1 MNIVGKRV
9 AYITLGCKL
18 NFSETS
24 TIKHNLEQGG
34 SSATVGEKDGADIFV
49 INTCSVTDIAEKKGR
64 QMIRKIIHRN
74 PGSYIVVVGCYAQL
88 RAQEI
93 MNIEG
98 VHLDPQRTR
107 QVQRGPLF
115 EPPRRTGTTRT
126 TFL

>member
-24 TIKHNLEQGG
+24 TIKHNLEQEG
-34 SSATVGEKDGADIFV
+34 AVTVGEKDGADIFV

-98 VHLDPQRTR
+98 PPGTQRTR